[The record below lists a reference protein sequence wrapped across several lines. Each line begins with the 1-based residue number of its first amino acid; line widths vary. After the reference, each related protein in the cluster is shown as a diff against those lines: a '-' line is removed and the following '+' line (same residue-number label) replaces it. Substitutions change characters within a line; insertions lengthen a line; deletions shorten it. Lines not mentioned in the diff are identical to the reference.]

1 MKSYVDEIRIVIL
14 IEILTLFTMSIFG
27 ATHGWRGGGGLK
39 RPPLPKICLTYPR
52 MMKLGT
58 VIPYLNKIQRIYES
72 RDTPPDLY

>member
-27 ATHGWRGGGGLK
+27 ATHGGGGGGGLK
-39 RPPLPKICLTYPR
+39 RPPLPKIYLTYPR